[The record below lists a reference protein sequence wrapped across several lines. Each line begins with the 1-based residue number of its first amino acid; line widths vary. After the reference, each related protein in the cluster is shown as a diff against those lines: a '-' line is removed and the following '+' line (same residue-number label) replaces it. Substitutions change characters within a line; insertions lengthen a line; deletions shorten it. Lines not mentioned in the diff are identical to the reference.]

1 MNTFYRKT
9 LGTMLAA
16 GLLLAGAFAHPAMAA
31 AQAVPGAPGVANVS
45 VANGNVTIVR
55 GDSGAQVA
63 ATINAPVL
71 PGDYV
76 ATSGGSNA
84 EVQLDGISSLRLAPN
99 TQVRFINLYPSSREM
114 QLGYGT
120 VDLSELQGADGS
132 PQIDTPSLTVR
143 ANQAGDCRVS
153 VLGNGQ
159 TLVTV
164 RSGAATV
171 SSGAGSQTITPGTT
185 LVASG
190 SYSSPSIGAQGAI
203 GYDSFDQFN
212 SSRDQ
217 SMVGAY
223 NSNPYL
229 APQLA
234 GYSNLANYGQW
245 QNVPGYGY
253 AWAPHNQSNFAPY
266 QNGQWVWEPGYGYT
280 WVGNEPWG
288 YAPYHYGTWFNN
300 SNYGGW
306 LWQPPNYQP
315 NYQTQTGT
323 SLASSWLPALVT
335 FFLAGGNG
343 NGNGLNLGSLFSLL
357 NGNGSSPYG
366 GQIGWVPLAPGEQY
380 QPTYGG
386 WNPNASYPT
395 TNVTNVTNIYN
406 YYTNARYYRGVT
418 MVPVSAW
425 RAGNFRHP
433 IIMRAQQ
440 LRRVLLIRGAIPVVP
455 TIANLHYARAT
466 VAHRV
471 VLARTFA
478 SPRFVAKAPVLTHVS
493 FTRSQTQIKTIASQK
508 PKLVAPPTHI
518 AVVHPVYRPI
528 VHAPIHVITI
538 VHPVPHHITAPGKA
552 THPTTILKPTHP
564 ATILKPTH
572 PTTTLKPTHPTTILK
587 PTLHPHV
594 ATPKPVVPLVIKH
607 TPRPYVAPKPVAP
620 LVIKH
625 TPRPYVA
632 PKPVAPIVIKHTPPP
647 YVAPKPVAPI
657 VIKHTPPPYVAPKPA
672 TPPVMVKHA
681 PVSQPVVP
689 KPVAHPVMPV
699 RSPPAR
705 PVTPVKPPTHPAAAK
720 ATAHPKA
727 TPTPR

>member
-306 LWQPPNYQP
+306 LWQPPNYQ
-315 NYQTQTGT
+315 TQTGT

-552 THPTTILKPTHP
+552 THPTTILKPT
-564 ATILKPTH
+564 
-572 PTTTLKPTHPTTILK
+572 
-587 PTLHPHV
+587 LHPHV

-607 TPRPYVAPKPVAP
+607 TPR
-620 LVIKH
+620 
-625 TPRPYVA
+625 
-632 PKPVAPIVIKHTPPP
+632 P